1 MYITQKEWP
10 LNMDDKL
17 TGSFY
22 TPQKLIEYMA
32 KYVSGRITPLSI
44 LEPSA
49 GDGRFVPALSIFN
62 CPITAVELYK
72 EKTDALHM
80 YRKTSCVPTGP
91 AG

>member
-22 TPQKLIEYMA
+22 TPQKLIEYMT

-49 GDGRFVPALSIFN
+49 GDGRFIPVL
-62 CPITAVELYK
+62 
-72 EKTDALHM
+72 
-80 YRKTSCVPTGP
+80 
-91 AG
+91 